1 MRLYSDK
8 DFYVREATKDDVSLY
23 AKMLRDEDWL
33 KDSGFLPDQFSEDK
47 KIEDFIN
54 KKHPDDIKWLVFHK
68 EKGVIGF
75 LHINVDCDKY
85 ANTIGGVYPQYLNS
99 GLGLKYFAKCI
110 DLYFKTGN
118 KRILHSN
125 VYQGNLRS
133 CKMHFGFRDEL
144 VNIKIIHGVKYD
156 VYETNRDTFYNA
168 PLVKRILEI

>member
-1 MRLYSDK
+1 MRLYTDNE
-8 DFYVREATKDDVSLY
+8 FYVRASTINDVSLY

-33 KDSGFLPDQFSEDK
+33 KGAGFLPEQFSDDK
-47 KIEDFIN
+47 KIEDFIQ
-54 KKHPDDIKWLVFHK
+54 KKHPEDIKWLGFHK
-68 EKGVIGF
+68 EKGVMGF

-85 ANTIGGVYPQYLNS
+85 AITIGGVYPQYLNS

-110 DLYFKTGN
+110 DLYFRTGN

-125 VYQGNLRS
+125 VFQGNLRS
-133 CKMHFGFRDEL
+133 CKMHLGFRDEL
-144 VNIKIIHGVKYD
+144 VNIKMIHGLKYD